1 MHWWLSQR
9 IDESLQ
15 ECTKQRGLIKSTE
28 GKLPLPFA
36 GYRLIVQKFYTM
48 HPNLRDMSWSQGIF
62 GWMYTVWSWN
72 LMARSVTTADLHFS
86 HLSWDRDCLKVSVPS
101 TKSNKDGARSA
112 EYHVYVNPE
121 DPQICQILSFAVYF
135 FN

>member
-36 GYRLIVQKFYTM
+36 GYQANRAKVLYNASQSSGYVLVTGHIWLDVHSLVVEFDGTFCHDSRFAFFAFIVG
-48 HPNLRDMSWSQGIF
+48 SG
-62 GWMYTVWSWN
+62 
-72 LMARSVTTADLHFS
+72 
-86 HLSWDRDCLKVSVPS
+86 LS
-101 TKSNKDGARSA
+101 
-112 EYHVYVNPE
+112 
-121 DPQICQILSFAVYF
+121 
-135 FN
+135 